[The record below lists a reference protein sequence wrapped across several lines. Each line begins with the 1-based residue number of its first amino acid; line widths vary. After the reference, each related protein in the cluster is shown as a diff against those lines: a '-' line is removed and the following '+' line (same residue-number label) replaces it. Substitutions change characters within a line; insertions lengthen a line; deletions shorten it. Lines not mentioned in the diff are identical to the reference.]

1 MPIRV
6 FRNDI
11 TKVKTDAI
19 VNSANPEPIIGG
31 GAEAAIYEA
40 AGKDLLLAERRK
52 IGDIDPGEA
61 FASPA
66 FGLSAKYVIHTV
78 GPIWVDGSKGEAA
91 ILRSCYE
98 TSLELAKSLGCK
110 SIAFPFISTGTYG
123 FPKDKA
129 IEIAY
134 SSINKFLKY
143 NNMTV
148 ILVVYDKES
157 FKISAKKFTDITA
170 YIDEH
175 FFDDKYNE
183 KSINSA
189 SSVRRNSWLERE
201 LVNRFLHRDQTKV
214 PDDVSEMVNKSAAG
228 FSTRVQELVQQRGLK
243 PSDIYDKDHI
253 LTKKIYSDMKI
264 QGDDYKPK
272 KGTAIAFCLALELDL
287 TQAMELL
294 GSAGWTLSDSKKIDL
309 IVKWHIEKR
318 IFSIRDI
325 NKSLNTFGFDTL
337 DKYDK

>member
-1 MPIRV
+1 MPVKV

-11 TKVKTDAI
+11 TLVKADAI
-19 VNSANPEPIIGG
+19 VNSANPEPVIGG

-40 AGKDLLLAERRK
+40 AGADLLLAERKK
-52 IGDIDPGEA
+52 IGDINPGEA

-78 GPIWVDGSKGEAA
+78 GPIWKDGSKGEAA

-98 TSLELAKSLGCK
+98 TSLELAKDLGCK

-134 SSINKFLKY
+134 SSINRFLKHY
-143 NNMTV
+143 KMTV

-157 FKISAKKFTDITA
+157 FKISAKKFKDITA

-175 FFDDKYNE
+175 YFDDKDE
-183 KSINSA
+183 TFSNSPSA
-189 SSVRRNSWLERE
+189 IRRNRRLERE
-201 LVNRFLHRDQTKV
+201 HAMRMYHKNPEGV
-214 PDDVSEMVNKSAAG
+214 PDNVSELLKTSGAS
-228 FSTRVQELVQQRGLK
+228 FSSRVQEMVKQRGLK
-243 PSDIYDKDHI
+243 PSDVYDKKHI
-253 LTKKIYSDMKI
+253 LTKKIYSDMKT
-264 QGDDYKPK
+264 QGDEYKPK

-287 TQAMELL
+287 TETLELL
-294 GSAGWTLSDSKKIDL
+294 ASAGWTLSDSKKIDL
-309 IVKWHIEKR
+309 IIKWHIET
-318 IFSIRDI
+318 RDFNI
-325 NKSLNTFGFDTL
+325 MHVNNTLNSFGFDRL
-337 DKYDK
+337 DKYER

>member
-1 MPIRV
+1 MPVKV

-11 TKVKTDAI
+11 TLVKADAI
-19 VNSANPEPIIGG
+19 VNSANPEPVIGG

-40 AGKDLLLAERRK
+40 AGKEQLLAERKK
-52 IGDIDPGEA
+52 IGNIDPGEA

-78 GPIWVDGSKGEAA
+78 GPIWEGGSKGEAA

-98 TSLELAKSLGCK
+98 TSLELAKDLGCK
-110 SIAFPFISTGTYG
+110 SVAFPFISTGTYG

-134 SSINKFLKY
+134 GTINKFLKH
-143 NNMTV
+143 NKITV

-175 FFDDKYNE
+175 YFDDKAEYYG
-183 KSINSA
+183 NSV
-189 SSVRRNSWLERE
+189 SELRRNRRIEI
-201 LVNRFLHRDQTKV
+201 NRMMHGYHPDIKDE
-214 PDDVSEMVNKSAAG
+214 PDDITEMLKQSSAG
-228 FSTRVQELVQQRGLK
+228 FSARVQEMVKQRGLK
-243 PSDIYDKDHI
+243 PSDVYDKGHI
-253 LTKKIYSDMKI
+253 LTKKVYSDMKT

-272 KGTAIAFCLALELDL
+272 KGTAIAFCLALELEL
-287 TQAMELL
+287 PEALELL
-294 GSAGWTLSDSKKIDL
+294 NSAGWTLSDSKKIDL
-309 IVKWHIEKR
+309 IIKWHIKKR
-318 IFSIRDI
+318 DFSIMSV
-325 NKSLNTFGFDTL
+325 NNSLNTFGYADL
-337 DKYDK
+337 DKYEK

>member
-1 MPIRV
+1 MPIKV

-11 TKVKTDAI
+11 TKVKADAI
-19 VNSANPEPIIGG
+19 VNSANPEPLIGG

-40 AGKDLLLAERRK
+40 AGEKLLLAERKK

-78 GPIWVDGSKGEAA
+78 GPVWEDGSKGEVA

-98 TSLELAKSLGCK
+98 TSLELAKSLGCN

-134 SSINKFLKY
+134 SSINRFLKY
-143 NNMTV
+143 NKMNV

-157 FKISAKKFTDITA
+157 FKISTKRFTDITA

-175 FFDDKYNE
+175 YFDDKTNG
-183 KSINSA
+183 KSVA
-189 SSVRRNSWLERE
+189 SVASIRRNGWLEKE
-201 LVNRFLHRDQTKV
+201 LAKRFFHRDKTDV
-214 PDDVSEMVNKSAAG
+214 PDDVAEVVNKSAAS
-228 FSTRVQELVQQRGLK
+228 FSTRVQEYVKQRGLK

-287 TQAMELL
+287 PQAIELL
-294 GSAGWTLSDSKKIDL
+294 ESAGWTLSDSKKIDL

-318 IFSIRDI
+318 VFHIRDV
-325 NKSLNTFGFDTL
+325 NKSLNTLGFDTL